1 MSAQARP
8 PTAAEFASALTEL
21 PASSLALKVLEMRN
35 QIAHLDYSNSEM
47 KPFADGADGA
57 EPDQIC
63 IDGIRENE
71 EIIVKVQQRIEL
83 VRQEVERR
91 GLSWPEFDGK
101 DVAAGAMATAP
112 SLEGQHDDRANAT
125 LLSSLVGGPRPTA
138 GASSSTPEDP
148 TAITV
153 ASTTTNTNGATSAA
167 TNGANGHS
175 SQNAGAD
182 RALLQEAMDAGIIQR
197 MSAQEF
203 VDSVMASH
211 EGGQYGALTDENNPN
226 ADTEDDG
233 GMHL

>member
-57 EPDQIC
+57 DPDQIC

-71 EIIVKVQQRIEL
+71 EIIGKVQQRIEL
-83 VRQEVERR
+83 VRHEVERR

-101 DVAAGAMATAP
+101 DVATAP
-112 SLEGQHDDRANAT
+112 TSLEEGQHDDGRANAT
-125 LLSSLVGGPRPTA
+125 LLSSLVAGPIPAA
-138 GASSSTPEDP
+138 GASSSTTDDP
-148 TAITV
+148 TAIRVTP
-153 ASTTTNTNGATSAA
+153 TTTDTNGAAAA
-167 TNGANGHS
+167 TNGTNGHS

-211 EGGQYGALTDENNPN
+211 EGGQNGALTDANHPN
-226 ADTEDDG
+226 GDTEDDG

>member
-47 KPFADGADGA
+47 KPFAEGADGA

-83 VRQEVERR
+83 VRHEVERR

-101 DVAAGAMATAP
+101 DVATGAVAVAP
-112 SLEGQHDDRANAT
+112 SLEGQHDDDRANAS
-125 LLSSLVGGPRPTA
+125 LLSSLVAGPIPAA
-138 GASSSTPEDP
+138 GASSSTTDDP
-148 TAITV
+148 AAIRV
-153 ASTTTNTNGATSAA
+153 TTTTTDTNGATAA
-167 TNGANGHS
+167 TNGTNGHS

-203 VDSVMASH
+203 VESVMASH
-211 EGGQYGALTDENNPN
+211 ENNPN
-226 ADTEDDG
+226 GDTEDDG